1 MFRAVRVAGALT
13 LAATYL
19 ALAGPADAATVTM
32 TGETL
37 NTAPLASTVS
47 LPSRR
52 STFRL
57 PALRPVTAT
66 VAASP
71 A

>member
-13 LAATYL
+13 LAATCL

-37 NTAPLASTVS
+37 NTVPVASTV
-47 LPSRR
+47 
-52 STFRL
+52 
-57 PALRPVTAT
+57 T
-66 VAASP
+66 V
-71 A
+71 